1 MSGWMS
7 TAGEREWSI
16 VNVED
21 ETRTAAREK
30 ISQEELIVTKGRMK
44 GTNNSLICL
53 NKFKNLFACG
63 IQRGRGTIQILLSLL
78 LNSEVKLVVY
88 NAAKSEY

>member
-30 ISQEELIVTKGRMK
+30 ISQEKLIVTNDIMK
-44 GTNNSLICL
+44 GKNNII
-53 NKFKNLFACG
+53 FF
-63 IQRGRGTIQILLSLL
+63 
-78 LNSEVKLVVY
+78 LV
-88 NAAKSEY
+88 SWR

>member
-16 VNVED
+16 ANVED

-44 GTNNSLICL
+44 GEKNLLICL
-53 NKFKNLFACG
+53 NKFKNLFAFCF
-63 IQRGRGTIQILLSLL
+63 QRGMETVLT
-78 LNSEVKLVVY
+78 
-88 NAAKSEY
+88 

>member
-30 ISQEELIVTKGRMK
+30 ISQEELIVTKGLMK
-44 GTNNSLICL
+44 GENNLHVCS
-53 NKFKNLFACG
+53 NKFKNLFAFHIHKEGDDINFNDTEFYCHCC
-63 IQRGRGTIQILLSLL
+63 
-78 LNSEVKLVVY
+78 
-88 NAAKSEY
+88 

>member
-21 ETRTAAREK
+21 ETRTAASEK
-30 ISQEELIVTKGRMK
+30 ISQEELIVTKGHMK
-44 GTNNSLICL
+44 GENNLVIVQTSVKVC
-53 NKFKNLFACG
+53 
-63 IQRGRGTIQILLSLL
+63 ILY
-78 LNSEVKLVVY
+78 SEREGASIHFNVTEL
-88 NAAKSEY
+88 